1 MSLGMVIILTGLCF
15 FLLTCVVLID
25 IARKDFG
32 GIQKKALWGI
42 TAMVPFIGPIV
53 YLLMGYRKGKRQR
66 NPSGGQV
73 GAGSNSI

>member
-1 MSLGMVIILTGLCF
+1 MSLGMAIILTGLCF

-32 GIQKKALWGI
+32 GIQKKALWGF

-53 YLLMGYRKGKRQR
+53 YLTMGYRKGKRQR
-66 NPSGGQV
+66 NPSGGRA